1 MILAFK
7 TTFPNGTATDF
18 ENKILQGS
26 KIHSLREG
34 NRWQEGYFIHMATGV
49 RTTNYNQFNTA
60 REDLQKCK
68 GTQEVFMTYNNY
80 GALEVTIDDD
90 LYLMQS
96 QVDALISNDGLT
108 REQFIT
114 WFFPKGKDV
123 WTGQIIHWTNF
134 KYSK

>member
-7 TTFPNGTATDF
+7 KTFPDSTATDF

-26 KIHSLREG
+26 KIHTLREG
-34 NRWQEGYFIHMATGV
+34 ERWQEGYFIHMATGV
-49 RTTNYNQFNTA
+49 RTKKYNQFNTA

-68 GTQEVFMTYNNY
+68 NTQEVFMTYNKY

-96 QVDALISNDGLT
+96 QIDSLIRNDGLI
-108 REQFIT
+108 REQFIA

-123 WTGQIIHWTNF
+123 WSGQIIHWTDF
-134 KYSK
+134 KYNK